1 MKLWLLVHQFGIYR
15 LYSRVASWSWKE
27 ITRLEK
33 QADFAGSQPAV
44 RLWSPVEEP
53 PPAEVLWQRLS
64 SAWTIRDTD
73 QVNLLKQVR
82 GIVGRARHRLESG
95 HPDGT
100 QRSVSLEA
108 PATGGGPPSGRV
120 MRRGLSIPPELLRK
134 RRPEK
139 GETDPISGT
148 GCCSLGLRTT
158 GREV

>member
-1 MKLWLLVHQFGIYR
+1 MVTCPPIGIYR
-15 LYSRVASWSWKE
+15 LYSRVANRSWEE
-27 ITRLEK
+27 ITRLER
-33 QADFAGSQPAV
+33 QADLAGSQPVV
-44 RLWSPVEEP
+44 RPWSPVEEP
-53 PPAEVLWQRLS
+53 LPAEVLWQRLS

-73 QVNLLKQVR
+73 QVSLLTQVR

-95 HPDGT
+95 HPDGA

-134 RRPEK
+134 RRREK
-139 GETDPISGT
+139 GETDPIPST
-148 GCCSLGLRTT
+148 GCCSLGPRIT